1 MEKTFGRIRTKF
13 KKKKLTKDEEKA
25 LVYCIRFSFL
35 SHADLISLSNDP
47 IMGDYKDL
55 LLQGLSARLNTYE
68 NTDEQKPLI
77 NLTPRHYLR
86 GQQASNIN
94 QNMSKNNLYDN
105 ENMNQNRNYDQ
116 NPMLKSVG
124 NFGNKINI

>member
-1 MEKTFGRIRTKF
+1 MEELEQNS

-86 GQQASNIN
+86 GQQASNVN
-94 QNMSKNNLYDN
+94 QNIKVETLP
-105 ENMNQNRNYDQ
+105 NY
-116 NPMLKSVG
+116 
-124 NFGNKINI
+124 I